1 MEKNTGK
8 IEKDFFKNF
17 IKKKCGKGKDEI
29 QNGPKFGVDVAVI
42 NMPNNQALALASD
55 PLSLIPQ
62 LGLKESAWLS
72 VQLTAN
78 DIATTGFP
86 PMYGQFV
93 LNLPSNF
100 SQQDFQVYWEH
111 IHQFCSDIG
120 LAITGGHTGFVE
132 GQNSTIVGGATFLTI
147 APQDQILTSAMA
159 EPGDH
164 ILVTKSCGISSSAIL
179 TLSFPETVK
188 NKAGIE
194 NYRKACNSFYDISI
208 LKDALTAVDNE
219 NRRYITAMHDVTEGG
234 VLGAIYEMVTASDN
248 GALVYDEKLPV
259 DEVQSSVLNTFS
271 LNSRYTLGAG
281 SLIITCKEEGVKR
294 TINQLQKLDIPCTK
308 VGQITKKEQGIKLR
322 REGLISDIVYSKR
335 DPYWEAFYKALKLGW
350 K

>member
-1 MEKNTGK
+1 MFKMEKNTGK

-42 NMPNNQALALASD
+42 NMPNNQSLALASD

-132 GQNSTIVGGATFLTI
+132 GQNSTIVG
-147 APQDQILTSAMA
+147 
-159 EPGDH
+159 
-164 ILVTKSCGISSSAIL
+164 
-179 TLSFPETVK
+179 
-188 NKAGIE
+188 
-194 NYRKACNSFYDISI
+194 
-208 LKDALTAVDNE
+208 
-219 NRRYITAMHDVTEGG
+219 
-234 VLGAIYEMVTASDN
+234 
-248 GALVYDEKLPV
+248 
-259 DEVQSSVLNTFS
+259 
-271 LNSRYTLGAG
+271 
-281 SLIITCKEEGVKR
+281 
-294 TINQLQKLDIPCTK
+294 
-308 VGQITKKEQGIKLR
+308 
-322 REGLISDIVYSKR
+322 
-335 DPYWEAFYKALKLGW
+335 
-350 K
+350 